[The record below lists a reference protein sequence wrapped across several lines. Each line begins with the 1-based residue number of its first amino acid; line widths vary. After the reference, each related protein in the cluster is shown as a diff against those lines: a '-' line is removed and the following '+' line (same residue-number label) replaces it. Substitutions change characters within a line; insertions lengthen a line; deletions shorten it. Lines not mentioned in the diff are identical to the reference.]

1 MAKAKVM
8 NPWYLVLD
16 SAGYPTE
23 AMNSTVFYDL
33 EVAKC
38 AVLDDYGDVTG
49 FSIVE
54 VRPVIVYTPPSQE
67 WTERSV

>member
-23 AMNSTVFYDL
+23 AMNTTVFYDL
-33 EVAKC
+33 EEAKS

-54 VRPVIVYTPPSQE
+54 VRPVTSFIPPSQD
-67 WTERSV
+67 WIERPV